1 MDLASGS
8 TSTVPENF
16 NSKTRNFAILV
27 NDQHT
32 EILLTHFPNY
42 VNLIVTQFGKIGNLY
57 QVKIDQPGNGLAIA
71 EPVYSISTVLGAENI
86 QAEVAVRYLS
96 EKLNIKKPLLVCL
109 ALKDYSRD
117 SLNIIIDS
125 ISNYGTTKN

>member
-117 SLNIIIDS
+117 SLNTIIDS